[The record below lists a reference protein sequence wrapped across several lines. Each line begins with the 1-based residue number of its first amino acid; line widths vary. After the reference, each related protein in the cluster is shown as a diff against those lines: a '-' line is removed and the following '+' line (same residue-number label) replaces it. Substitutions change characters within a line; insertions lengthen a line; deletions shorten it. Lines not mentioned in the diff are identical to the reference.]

1 MGGNQFWKKA
11 KFISKIYSFMAM
23 PFKEKLT
30 ENWIKL
36 KSFIK
41 ESIRILKITKKP
53 SREEFKVIVKI
64 SGLGILLIGFIG
76 FIITV
81 LWTLLVGI

>member
-1 MGGNQFWKKA
+1 
-11 KFISKIYSFMAM
+11 MAM
-23 PFKEKLT
+23 QFKEKLT

>member
-1 MGGNQFWKKA
+1 M
-11 KFISKIYSFMAM
+11 S
-23 PFKEKLT
+23 FKEKLK
-30 ENWIKL
+30 ENWLKL

-53 SREEFKVIVKI
+53 NKEEFKVIVKI
-64 SGLGILLIGFIG
+64 SGLGIILIGMTG

-81 LWTLLVGI
+81 LWTLLIGV

>member
-1 MGGNQFWKKA
+1 MLM
-11 KFISKIYSFMAM
+11 S
-23 PFKEKLT
+23 FKEKVK

-53 SREEFKVIVKI
+53 NKEEFKVIVKI
-64 SGLGILLIGFIG
+64 SGLGILLIGMTG

-81 LWTLLVGI
+81 LWTLLIGV

>member
-1 MGGNQFWKKA
+1 MP
-11 KFISKIYSFMAM
+11 M
-23 PFKEKLT
+23 PFKEKVK

-53 SREEFKVIVKI
+53 NKEEFKVIVKI
-64 SGLGILLIGFIG
+64 SGLGIILIGMTG

-81 LWTLLVGI
+81 LWTLLIGV